1 MDLRRRSF
9 MRGDDVL
16 MYGWL
21 QHACDYEPFQILANS
36 SMPSSS
42 IVDRPIE

>member
-1 MDLRRRSF
+1 MS
-9 MRGDDVL
+9 
-16 MYGWL
+16 
-21 QHACDYEPFQILANS
+21 CDYEPFQILTNS